1 MNKFRLRI
9 IGTLSILIALTVSIM
24 AGVNYLAFSNESIDL
39 HKQILRERNATV
51 DAQITEQLNGY
62 KNVLSAINSSEY
74 DINNGKLS
82 EFVVT
87 QLQALHRSIGTIVD
101 DVGLVTSDGSIF
113 NEQGEKLPVNV
124 KTLNRSYFSA
134 VFNEGKSFFIST
146 PFKSVSSGNIVIAI
160 VHKTNNSQAV
170 LTNIHIEGVLDEVNK
185 RGDMFVYN
193 NNGTILAA
201 PYQELITKNIF
212 EERPLYKDF
221 SDQTPELTYAATV
234 NGKKTGFTAFWGRM
248 DITGW
253 NYVSF
258 IPNAEIEAGADA
270 QLISSAIIGFISLI
284 IAGGI
289 LMVTINKL
297 VITPVGG
304 APDEIARLMETMAKG
319 DLTQNL
325 AKVGNETGIYRSLLN
340 LSSQLASLI
349 KTSHNISEN
358 VSSAAQELNAVM
370 NDTQR
375 NAQDELQQIEQ
386 VSTAVNE
393 LSSTSQEVSDKAVM
407 AEDEARS
414 TQHSVNSGKQ
424 TLEQN
429 IALTDRI
436 NTSVTNTAAIVVEL
450 TQFVNEIGSVT
461 EVINTISEQTNLL
474 ALNAAIE
481 AARAGEQGRGFAVV
495 ADEVRNLASKTQQST
510 VNIQGIIEKL
520 QAQSVRANK
529 NMSENVDLIKES
541 VSLADQI
548 KAAFE
553 EIAQASESISD
564 INTLVATASQ
574 QQFAVTNEISQA
586 TTHTFD
592 LVHQNVAAINQTL
605 QASAELAQLAEAQK
619 SELAFFKVR

>member
-1 MNKFRLRI
+1 LARKCV
-9 IGTLSILIALTVSIM
+9 LTYQ
-24 AGVNYLAFSNESIDL
+24 ADF
-39 HKQILRERNATV
+39 
-51 DAQITEQLNGY
+51 
-62 KNVLSAINSSEY
+62 
-74 DINNGKLS
+74 NGK
-82 EFVVT
+82 
-87 QLQALHRSIGTIVD
+87 R
-101 DVGLVTSDGSIF
+101 
-113 NEQGEKLPVNV
+113 
-124 KTLNRSYFSA
+124 
-134 VFNEGKSFFIST
+134 
-146 PFKSVSSGNIVIAI
+146 
-160 VHKTNNSQAV
+160 
-170 LTNIHIEGVLDEVNK
+170 
-185 RGDMFVYN
+185 
-193 NNGTILAA
+193 
-201 PYQELITKNIF
+201 
-212 EERPLYKDF
+212 
-221 SDQTPELTYAATV
+221 
-234 NGKKTGFTAFWGRM
+234 TGFTAFWGELKL
-248 DITGW
+248 TGW

-258 IPNAEIEAGADA
+258 IKNSDIEAGADA
-270 QLISSAIIGFISLI
+270 QLISSAIIGFIALV
-284 IAGGI
+284 IAGSV
-289 LMVTINKL
+289 LMLTINKQ

-304 APDEIARLMETMAKG
+304 APEEIAQLMEQMAKG
-319 DLTQNL
+319 DLSQNL
-325 AKVGNETGIYRSLLN
+325 THTGKETGIYRSLLN

-370 NDTQR
+370 SDTQR

-407 AEDEARS
+407 AEDEARN

-429 IALTDRI
+429 IALTDKI

-619 SELAFFKVR
+619 SELAYFKVR

>member
-1 MNKFRLRI
+1 MNQFRLRI
-9 IGTLSILIALTVSIM
+9 IGTLSVLIGLTVVIL
-24 AGVNYLAFSNESIDL
+24 AGFNYMAFSHESIDL
-39 HKQILRERNATV
+39 HKQLLRERNATV

-62 KNVLSAINSSEY
+62 KNALNSINSSEY
-74 DINNGKLS
+74 DVQNKKLS
-82 EFVVT
+82 QFVTT
-87 QLQALHRSIGTIVD
+87 QLQTLHRSMGNVID
-101 DVGLVTSDGSIF
+101 DVGLILSDGSMF
-113 NEQGEKLPVNV
+113 NEQGEPLPVNA
-124 KTLNRSYFSA
+124 KALKRSYYDA
-134 VFNEGKSFFIST
+134 VFNQGKSFFIST
-146 PFKSVSSGNIVIAI
+146 PFKSAVSGNVIIAI
-160 VHKTNNSQAV
+160 VHKVNNSQAV
-170 LTNIHIEGVLDEVNK
+170 LANVHVEAVLEKVNQ
-185 RGDMFVYN
+185 RSDMFVYASD
-193 NNGTILAA
+193 GTILAA
-201 PYQELITKNIF
+201 PYPDFINANIS
-212 EERPLYKDF
+212 EKRPLYKQF
-221 SDQTPELTYAATV
+221 GPEMRELTYQADF
-234 NGKKTGFTAFWGRM
+234 NGKRTGFTAFWGELKL
-248 DITGW
+248 TGW

-258 IPNAEIEAGADA
+258 IKNSDIEAGADA
-270 QLISSAIIGFISLI
+270 QLISSAIIGFIALV
-284 IAGGI
+284 IAGSV
-289 LMVTINKL
+289 LMLTINKQ

-304 APDEIARLMETMAKG
+304 APEEIAQLMEQMAKG
-319 DLTQNL
+319 DLSQNL
-325 AKVGNETGIYRSLLN
+325 THTGKETGIYRSLLN

-370 NDTQR
+370 SDTQR

-407 AEDEARS
+407 AEDEARN

-429 IALTDRI
+429 IALTDKI

-619 SELAFFKVR
+619 SELAYFKVR

>member
-1 MNKFRLRI
+1 MNKFRLHI
-9 IGTLSILIALTVSIM
+9 IGTLSILIMLIVSIM
-24 AGVNYLAFSNESIDL
+24 AGVNYLAFSRESIDL

-62 KNVLSAINSSEY
+62 KNVLGAISSSEY
-74 DINNGKLS
+74 DITNGKLS

-87 QLQALHRSIGTIVD
+87 QLQALHRSIGTVVD

-113 NEQGEKLPVNV
+113 NEQGERLPVNV
-124 KTLNRSYFSA
+124 KALNRSYFSA
-134 VFNEGKSFFIST
+134 VFNEGKSFFISS
-146 PFKSVSSGNIVIAI
+146 PFKSAVSGNVVIGI
-160 VHKTNNSQAV
+160 IHKINNSQAV
-170 LTNIHIEGVLDEVNK
+170 LTNIHVEGVLDEVNK
-185 RGDMFVYN
+185 RKDMFVYTN
-193 NNGTILAA
+193 DGTILAT
-201 PYQELITKNIF
+201 PYMELINKNIF
-212 EERPLYKDF
+212 EQRPLYKQF
-221 SDQTPELTYAATV
+221 SQQTPELTYSADV
-234 NGKKTGFTAFWGRM
+234 NGKKTEFIAFWGQM
-248 DITGW
+248 HITGW
-253 NYVSF
+253 NYASF
-258 IPNAEIEAGADA
+258 IPNSEVEAGADA
-270 QLISSAIIGFISLI
+270 QLISSAIIGLISLV
-284 IAGGI
+284 IAGVV

-304 APDEIARLMETMAKG
+304 APDEIAQLMESMAAG

-325 AKVGNETGIYRSLLN
+325 TKNGNETGIYRSLLN
-340 LSSQLASLI
+340 FSGQLASLI

-375 NAQDELQQIEQ
+375 NAQEELQQIEQ

-393 LSSTSQEVSDKAVM
+393 LSSTSQEVSDKATM
-407 AEDEARS
+407 AEDEARN
-414 TQHSVNSGKQ
+414 TQNSVNSGKQ
-424 TLEQN
+424 TLEKN
-429 IALTDRI
+429 IVLTDRI

-450 TQFVNEIGSVT
+450 NQFVNEIGSVT

-510 VNIQGIIEKL
+510 VSIQEIIEKL

-529 NMSENVDLIKES
+529 NMSENVELIKES

-553 EIAQASESISD
+553 EIAHASESISD

-605 QASAELAQLAEAQK
+605 QASSELAQLAEAQK